1 MILEAEQIHT
11 YYGTSHILFGISF
24 EVREGESVCLLGRN
38 GAGKTTTLRSIIG
51 LTPPRSGKIRFR
63 GKDIVGKPPYR
74 IAQLG
79 IGFVPDDR
87 RIFPDL
93 TVRQNIL
100 VARRDRAGSNWNL
113 DSVYNLFPK
122 LQQLDTHM
130 GTQLSGGEQQ
140 MLTIART
147 LMTNPDLLLLDEP
160 GEGLAPLVIKTMEV
174 QLGEIKKMG
183 LNMLI
188 CEHNVGLALALSDR
202 GYVMDKG
209 AIHYH
214 GTIDELK
221 GNEEVRKKYLMV

>member
-51 LTPPRSGKIRFR
+51 LTPPRAGKIRFR

-100 VARRDRAGSNWNL
+100 VARRAREGSNWNL

>member
-24 EVREGESVCLLGRN
+24 EVREGESICLLGRN

-51 LTPPRSGKIRFR
+51 LTPPRAGKIRFR

-100 VARRDRAGSNWNL
+100 VARREREGSNWNL

-147 LMTNPDLLLLDEP
+147 LMTNPELLLLDEP

-214 GTIDELK
+214 GTIEELR

>member
-24 EVREGESVCLLGRN
+24 EVREGESICLLGRN

-63 GKDIVGKPPYR
+63 GKDLVGKPPYR

-100 VARRDRAGSNWNL
+100 VARREKEGAAWNL
-113 DSVYNLFPK
+113 DSIYNLFPK

-147 LMTNPDLLLLDEP
+147 LMTNPELLLLDEP

-214 GTIDELK
+214 GTIEELR

>member
-1 MILEAEQIHT
+1 MILDVENVHT
-11 YYGTSHILFGISF
+11 YYGTSHILFGISLQ
-24 EVREGESVCLLGRN
+24 VKEGESICLLGRN

-51 LTPPRSGKIRFR
+51 LTPPRTGKIRFR
-63 GKDIVGKPPYR
+63 GKEIAGSPPYR
-74 IAQLG
+74 IARMG

-100 VARRDRAGSNWNL
+100 VARREREGSRWNL
-113 DSVYNLFPK
+113 DMIYSLFPK
-122 LQQLDTHM
+122 LQSLDKHM

-147 LMTNPDLLLLDEP
+147 LMTNPELLLLDEP

-174 QLGEIKKMG
+174 QLGEIKNMG
-183 LNMLI
+183 LNMLT

-202 GYVMDKG
+202 GYIMDKG
-209 AIHYH
+209 MIRFQ
-214 GTIDELK
+214 GTVEELRS
-221 GNEEVRKKYLMV
+221 NEEIRKKYLMV

>member
-24 EVREGESVCLLGRN
+24 EVREGESICLLGRN

-100 VARRDRAGSNWNL
+100 VAKREKEGAAWNL

-188 CEHNVGLALALSDR
+188 CEHNVGLALSLSDR

-209 AIHYH
+209 AIRYH
-214 GTIDELK
+214 GTIEELR

>member
-24 EVREGESVCLLGRN
+24 EVRERESVCLLGRN
-38 GAGKTTTLRSIIG
+38 GAGKTTTLKSIIG
-51 LTPPRSGKIRFR
+51 LTPPRAGKIRFK
-63 GKDIVGKPPYR
+63 GQDIVGKPPYR

-100 VARRDRAGSNWNL
+100 VARREKEGATWNL

-140 MLTIART
+140 MLTVART
-147 LMTNPDLLLLDEP
+147 LMTNPDFLLLDEP

-174 QLGEIKKMG
+174 QLGEIKKTG

-214 GTIDELK
+214 GTIEQLR

>member
-24 EVREGESVCLLGRN
+24 EVREGESICLLGRN

-51 LTPPRSGKIRFR
+51 LTPPRAGKIRFR
-63 GKDIVGKPPYR
+63 GKDIVGRPPYR

-100 VARRDRAGSNWNL
+100 VARREREGSNWNL

-147 LMTNPDLLLLDEP
+147 LMTNPELLLLDEP

-214 GTIDELK
+214 GTIDELR

>member
-100 VARRDRAGSNWNL
+100 VARREREGSNWNL

-147 LMTNPDLLLLDEP
+147 LMTNPELLLLDEP
-160 GEGLAPLVIKTMEV
+160 GEGLAPLVIRTMEV

-214 GTIDELK
+214 GTIEELR

>member
-24 EVREGESVCLLGRN
+24 QVREGESVCLLGRN
-38 GAGKTTTLRSIIG
+38 GAGKTTTLKSVIG
-51 LTPPRSGKIRFR
+51 LIVPRSGRIRFK
-63 GKDIVGKPPYR
+63 GQDIVGKPPYR

-87 RIFPDL
+87 RTFPDL

-100 VARRDRAGSNWNL
+100 VARREKKGATWNL

-122 LQQLDTHM
+122 LQQLDSHM
-130 GTQLSGGEQQ
+130 GTQLSGGDQQ
-140 MLTIART
+140 MLTVART
-147 LMTNPDLLLLDEP
+147 LMTNPDFLLLDEP

-174 QLGEIKKMG
+174 QLGEIKKTG

-214 GTIDELK
+214 GTIEELR

>member
-24 EVREGESVCLLGRN
+24 EVRDGESICLLGRN
-38 GAGKTTTLRSIIG
+38 GAGKTTTLKSIIG
-51 LTPPRSGKIRFR
+51 LTPPRAGKIRFR
-63 GKDIVGKPPYR
+63 GQDIVGKPPYR
-74 IAQLG
+74 IAKLG

-100 VARRDRAGSNWNL
+100 VARREKEGAAWNL
-113 DSVYNLFPK
+113 DTVYNLFPK
-122 LQQLDTHM
+122 LQQLDTNM

-147 LMTNPDLLLLDEP
+147 LMTNPELLLLDEP

-188 CEHNVGLALALSDR
+188 CEHNVGLALSLSDR

-214 GTIDELK
+214 GTIEELR

>member
-24 EVREGESVCLLGRN
+24 EVRERESICLLGRN

-51 LTPPRSGKIRFR
+51 LTPPRAGKIRFR
-63 GKDIVGKPPYR
+63 GRDIVGRPPYR

-100 VARRDRAGSNWNL
+100 VARREREGSNWNL

-214 GTIDELK
+214 GTIEELR

>member
-100 VARRDRAGSNWNL
+100 VARREREGSNWNL
-113 DSVYNLFPK
+113 HSVYNLFPK

-214 GTIDELK
+214 GTIEELR

>member
-24 EVREGESVCLLGRN
+24 EVREGESICLLGRN

-63 GKDIVGKPPYR
+63 GQDIVGKPPYR
-74 IAQLG
+74 IAKLG

-100 VARRDRAGSNWNL
+100 VARREREGSNWNL

-188 CEHNVGLALALSDR
+188 CEHNVGLALSLSDR
-202 GYVMDKG
+202 GYVMERSDPLSWD
-209 AIHYH
+209 H
-214 GTIDELK
+214 
-221 GNEEVRKKYLMV
+221 R

>member
-1 MILEAEQIHT
+1 MILEVKEIHT

-24 EVREGESVCLLGRN
+24 EVKVGEAVCLLGRN
-38 GAGKTTTLRSIIG
+38 GAGKTTTLKSIIG
-51 LTPPRSGKIRFR
+51 LNPPKKGSIQFKGQEV
-63 GKDIVGKPPYR
+63 VGKPPYR
-74 IAQLG
+74 IAQMG

-100 VARRDRAGSNWNL
+100 IARRDREGSIWTL
-113 DSVYNLFPK
+113 DLVYSLFPK
-122 LQQLDTHM
+122 LRELDTHM

-147 LMTNPDLLLLDEP
+147 LMTNPELILLDEP
-160 GEGLAPLVIKTMEV
+160 GEGLAPLVIKAMGV

-188 CEHNVGLALALSDR
+188 CEHNVGLAMALSDR

-209 AIHYH
+209 TIRYH
-214 GTIDELK
+214 GTIEELK
-221 GNEEVRKKYLMV
+221 QNDEVRKKYLMI

>member
-1 MILEAEQIHT
+1 MILQVHEIHT

-24 EVREGESVCLLGRN
+24 EIRDGESICLLGRN

-51 LTPPRSGKIRFR
+51 LTPPKAGSIKFR
-63 GKDIVGKPPYR
+63 ETEIVGRPPYR
-74 IAQLG
+74 IAKLG
-79 IGFVPDDR
+79 VGFVPDDR

-100 VARRDRAGSNWNL
+100 VARREREGAIWTL
-113 DSVYNLFPK
+113 DLVYSLFPK
-122 LQQLDTHM
+122 LLQLDTHM

-147 LMTNPDLLLLDEP
+147 LMTNPQLLLLDEP
-160 GEGLAPLVIKTMEV
+160 GEGLAPLVIKAMGE
-174 QLGEIKKMG
+174 QLAEIKKLG

-202 GYVMDKG
+202 GYVMNKG
-209 AIHYH
+209 TIRYQ
-214 GTIDELK
+214 GTIDELR
-221 GNEEVRKKYLMV
+221 GNDEVRKKYLMV

>member
-51 LTPPRSGKIRFR
+51 LTPPRSGRIRFR

-74 IAQLG
+74 IAKLG

-100 VARRDRAGSNWNL
+100 VARREKAGAAWNL
-113 DSVYNLFPK
+113 DSIYNLFPK

-214 GTIDELK
+214 GTIDELR

>member
-63 GKDIVGKPPYR
+63 GKDIVGRPPYR

-100 VARRDRAGSNWNL
+100 VARRERAGSNWNL

-214 GTIDELK
+214 GTIEELR